1 MNKIS
6 GQATLA
12 VYCSSI
18 IFCLN
23 RTLAYWFSTLRLIS
37 QFLQL
42 RLSNNINPAYNG
54 CNILLTNNIML
65 SILLSL
71 SFFIWVWESIGN
83 IALTSFNALHNW
95 FVRAITNSN
104 HFILPI
110 RRKANTT
117 YAWRLLSFSSLTNMF
132 VLCCRY
138 HCRSF
143 VTRVYPDVP
152 VACHFVRRRI
162 KIASTNKNCVQV
174 TISNVLQEWNKNK
187 VLPMSF

>member
-1 MNKIS
+1 M
-6 GQATLA
+6 
-12 VYCSSI
+12 
-18 IFCLN
+18 
-23 RTLAYWFSTLRLIS
+23 
-37 QFLQL
+37 
-42 RLSNNINPAYNG
+42 
-54 CNILLTNNIML
+54 
-65 SILLSL
+65 
-71 SFFIWVWESIGN
+71 WESIGN

-143 VTRVYPDVP
+143 VTRVYPEVP

-174 TISNVLQEWNKNK
+174 TISNVLQEWSKNK
-187 VLPMSF
+187 VLPMSLKEKGEVKTINHHTFWWFASPRFSIMKKLLIFWWVRSDHARSHVKHVLIYTLKNYVLDMYLMASG

>member
-23 RTLAYWFSTLRLIS
+23 RTLAYWFSMLRLIS

-65 SILLSL
+65 SILHSL
-71 SFFIWVWESIGN
+71 SFFIWVWETIGN

-95 FVRAITNSN
+95 FVRAITSSN
-104 HFILPI
+104 YFILPI

-117 YAWRLLSFSSLTNMF
+117 TPGGFSVFLFSRTCLYYAVVIDADLSLLVFILMYRLL
-132 VLCCRY
+132 
-138 HCRSF
+138 
-143 VTRVYPDVP
+143 
-152 VACHFVRRRI
+152 
-162 KIASTNKNCVQV
+162 
-174 TISNVLQEWNKNK
+174 TISCAAG
-187 VLPMSF
+187 